1 MTVKDFIFL
10 QGNKQQI
17 HTIGEDYI
25 YFLIQSSIKK
35 YSHNTMRWCD
45 QDIQILIKRFT
56 FCWWEEFNSFLV
68 EFATIYFGW
77 CLLENRGVS
86 FMTSATTKMKRERE
100 IKLKYILNN
109 STALTETHKSTH
121 RKEKRECCIW
131 DSCEQLTLHWL
142 LTFLIDSIHLPTFQL
157 LSSSNTA
164 SFVKVFTVIL
174 VFKLPTQLSLVRHQ
188 LTFDVNIMEMYG
200 YLDIG
205 A

>member
-1 MTVKDFIFL
+1 MRRIQQFFSRVCNDLFWMMFTR
-10 QGNKQQI
+10 KQRSFFYDI
-17 HTIGEDYI
+17 
-25 YFLIQSSIKK
+25 
-35 YSHNTMRWCD
+35 SHD
-45 QDIQILIKRFT
+45 QN
-56 FCWWEEFNSFLV
+56 EE
-68 EFATIYFGW
+68 
-77 CLLENRGVS
+77 
-86 FMTSATTKMKRERE
+86 RERE

-109 STALTETHKSTH
+109 SAALTETHKSTH